1 MIRLSHFCRVMT
13 ALAFLAIAANSTAVM
28 TERKV
33 TGKGKVP
40 YILVLPDN
48 YDSKKEHDLIIPL
61 HGAGDSAANLAQVW
75 SPVVTKRSATIVA
88 VPQGSLGQG
97 NAFTW
102 NSTDVTRII
111 EVVEHVLKNYSV
123 NPKRVLLTGFSAGCG
138 MGFVVIA
145 QKPEMFALFGGIAG
159 AIPPQFPIQNLKNAA
174 GKVPIYYAVGTQ
186 DGNNAG
192 VFTPTVNALR
202 KMGFEVKGE
211 QPNIGHTFRAEE
223 VKNMLAWFDELGKKG
238 EESDLPRR

>member
-1 MIRLSHFCRVMT
+1 MM
-13 ALAFLAIAANSTAVM
+13 ALAFLALAANASAVM

-33 TGKGKVP
+33 TATGKVP

-48 YDSKKEHDLIIPL
+48 YDSKKSHDLIVPL

-75 SPVVTKRSATIVA
+75 SPVVTKRGNTIVA
-88 VPQGSLGQG
+88 VPQGSIGQG
-97 NAFTW
+97 AAFTW
-102 NSTDVTRII
+102 NSTDAPRIL

-123 NPKRVLLTGFSAGCG
+123 DPKCVLLTGFSAGCG
-138 MGFVVIA
+138 MGFIVIA
-145 QKPEMFALFGGIAG
+145 QKPELFALFGGIAG

-211 QPNIGHTFRAEE
+211 QPNCGHTLRAEE
-223 VKNMLAWFDELGKKG
+223 VKSMLAFFDSLKKQG
-238 EESDLPRR
+238 HEKDK

>member
-1 MIRLSHFCRVMT
+1 MKPFSLLRRCLLLLTFLS
-13 ALAFLAIAANSTAVM
+13 LAADASAVM

-61 HGAGDSAANLAQVW
+61 HGSGDSAANLAQVW
-75 SPVVTKRSATIVA
+75 SPVVTKRGNTIVA
-88 VPQGSLGQG
+88 VPQGTVGQG
-97 NAFTW
+97 GAFTW
-102 NSTDVTRII
+102 NSTDVPRII

-138 MGFVVIA
+138 MGFMVIA
-145 QKPEMFALFGGIAG
+145 HKPEMFALFGGIAG
-159 AIPPQFPIQNLKNAA
+159 AIPAQFPIQNLKNAA

-202 KMGFEVKGE
+202 KMGFEVKAE
-211 QPNIGHTFRAEE
+211 QPNIGHIFRAEE
-223 VKNMLAWFDELGKKG
+223 VKNMLAWFDELRK
-238 EESDLPRR
+238 SDLGK